1 MSDQLTLDFF
11 TQRLQSLVPLNL
23 TFKNDSATHIGHV
36 GAASGG
42 GHYTVSVV
50 SEHFISLNRLQRH
63 RLVYNCFSDFIP
75 HRIHA
80 LNIETLTPEEWH
92 AKQQGVFS

>member
-1 MSDQLTLDFF
+1 MTDQLSLNFF
-11 TQRLQSLVPLNL
+11 NEHLQALAPLHL
-23 TFKNDSATHIGHV
+23 TFKDDSAAHVGHA

-42 GHYTVSVV
+42 GHYAISVV
-50 SEHFISLNRLQRH
+50 SEHFNALNRLQRH

-80 LNIETLTPEEWH
+80 LNIEALTPDEWQE
-92 AKQQGVFS
+92 KKQGVSG